1 MGPRGLNKFLRCQ
14 NPAGIEQIHLSELS
28 GKKIVIDVS
37 IYLYRFN
44 VNNELFENFY
54 NMLINFKRFNIIPL
68 FVFDGKPPVEKLNTI
83 EQRRNERREAERK
96 YNELVESNEIENYSK
111 YNIEALKRR
120 KTIISIKNK
129 TELKMLFD
137 FYGVSYVDAPG
148 EADELCA
155 HYVKTK
161 QAWACLS
168 DDMDLFVYGCP
179 RILRYLSLINMT
191 IVYYNLNDI
200 LGYFKMSF
208 KNFIN
213 ICIMSGTDYN
223 SQICSIDSSFYD
235 YKQLVKDNNNQKE
248 IDKVFEEKI
257 IRNIGLEKFNEIK
270 NVYIKDENFESFN
283 KKIEYAK
290 QNIFE
295 LQKFLKDY
303 NFIFI

>member
-1 MGPRGLNKFLRCQ
+1 MGPRGLNKFLRSQ
-14 NPAGIEQIHLSELS
+14 NPTGIDQIHLSELS

-37 IYLYRFN
+37 IYLYRFS

-68 FVFDGKPPVEKLNTI
+68 FVFDGKPPIEKQETI

-96 YNELVESNEIENYSK
+96 YNELVETKEIGNYSK
-111 YNIEALKRR
+111 YIIEALKRR

-129 TELKMLFD
+129 TELKKMFD
-137 FYGVSYVDAPG
+137 YYGVMYIDAPG

-168 DDMDLFVYGCP
+168 DDMDLFIYGCP
-179 RILRYLSLINMT
+179 RILRYLSLINMN

-200 LGYFKMSF
+200 LGHFNISF

-213 ICIMSGTDYN
+213 LCIMSGTDYN
-223 SQICSIDSSFYD
+223 SQICSIDSSFYQ
-235 YKQLVKDNNNQKE
+235 YKQMISGNNKE
-248 IDKVFEEKI
+248 QYIDKVFQEKI
-257 IRNIGLEKFNEIK
+257 INTLGIEKFNEIK
-270 NVYIKDENFESFN
+270 RVYLKNDNFENFN
-283 KKIEYAK
+283 VKIAYTK